1 MVDHEPSLHVEIR
14 EAAPHDIPIGVG
26 DPYVVHEPPC
36 AVTPQPPDAA
46 QDGWLTVHEPFE

>member
-1 MVDHEPSLHVEIR
+1 VVDHEPSLHVEIR